1 VSSSRVN
8 SCRESCFV
16 VDEAVEIAHNA
27 IFTNHGQ
34 NCCAGSRTFVQSGI
48 YDAFVKKAVEKARA
62 RKVGDPF
69 DASVQQ
75 GPQVSIARTR
85 PIDGPFKIDKPSL
98 DKILRLV
105 ASGKEQGAKL
115 ETGGAQIG
123 TEGYFVQPTVF
134 SNVTDQMSIAK
145 EEVFDLNNLRCIQDT
160 KLFRFLGRCKP
171 F

>member
-1 VSSSRVN
+1 
-8 SCRESCFV
+8 

-75 GPQVSIARTR
+75 GPQVSIA
-85 PIDGPFKIDKPSL
+85 
-98 DKILRLV
+98 
-105 ASGKEQGAKL
+105 
-115 ETGGAQIG
+115 
-123 TEGYFVQPTVF
+123 
-134 SNVTDQMSIAK
+134 
-145 EEVFDLNNLRCIQDT
+145 
-160 KLFRFLGRCKP
+160 
-171 F
+171 

>member
-1 VSSSRVN
+1 
-8 SCRESCFV
+8 

-75 GPQVSIARTR
+75 GPQ
-85 PIDGPFKIDKPSL
+85 IDKPSL

-145 EEVFDLNNLRCIQDT
+145 EEIFGPVQTILKFDTLEEVIERANDTSYGLASGVLTKDVNTALVFAQAVQA
-160 KLFRFLGRCKP
+160 GSVW
-171 F
+171 

>member
-1 VSSSRVN
+1 
-8 SCRESCFV
+8 

-69 DASVQQ
+69 DAGVQQ
-75 GPQVSIARTR
+75 GPQ
-85 PIDGPFKIDKPSL
+85 IDKPSL

-145 EEVFDLNNLRCIQDT
+145 EEIFGPVQTILKFDTLEEVIERANDTSYGLASGVLTKDVNTALVFAQAVQA
-160 KLFRFLGRCKP
+160 GSVW
-171 F
+171 